1 MITTQKPNA
10 LRIGFA
16 GLGHMG
22 EPMATR
28 IVKALGLLNVWNRS
42 PEKCAALAELGA
54 TPCASMQE
62 LADKS
67 DAIILMLA
75 TEQAMN
81 DTLQR
86 GTPAFE
92 QLVRG
97 RIIVHMGTTSP
108 SYSQALGEDVRSA
121 GGAYV
126 EAPVSG
132 SRVPA
137 QRGELVG
144 MVAGDAVH
152 IEAITPAL
160 NAMCR
165 KLFVCGQPPQALMMK
180 IAVNHYLITTVTAL
194 VEAFHFAES
203 VGVDKQLW
211 SDILCAG
218 PMSSPVAQ
226 VKLDK
231 LVRAD
236 YSPQASI
243 SDVFKNAQLIVDQAR
258 SHQVQ
263 SPLLD
268 IAHSLFAQTLRDGF
282 GQEDMVAVRHAY
294 SGI

>member
-1 MITTQKPNA
+1 MSTP
-10 LRIGFA
+10 LRFGFA

-28 IVKALGLLNVWNRS
+28 IVNTLGQLSVWNRS
-42 PEKCAALAELGA
+42 PAKLQTLASAGA

-62 LADKS
+62 LAAQS

-75 TEQAMN
+75 TEQAMS

-86 GTPAFE
+86 GTPAFDA
-92 QLVRG
+92 LVRG
-97 RIIVHMGTTSP
+97 RIIVHMGTTTP
-108 SYSQALGEDVRSA
+108 AYSQALCADVQRA
-121 GGAYV
+121 GGHYV

-137 QRGELVG
+137 ERGELVG
-144 MVAGDAVH
+144 MVAGGAAH

-165 KLFVCGQPPQALMMK
+165 KVFVCGTQAGQALMMK
-180 IAVNHYLITTVTAL
+180 IAINHYLITTVTAL

-243 SDVFKNAQLIVDQAR
+243 ADVFKNAQLIFDQAR
-258 SHQVQ
+258 GHGVKT
-263 SPLLD
+263 PLLD
-268 IAHSLFAQTLRDGF
+268 IAHTLYAETLRARLGA
-282 GQEDMVAVRHAY
+282 EDMVAVRKIFY
-294 SGI
+294 S

>member
-1 MITTQKPNA
+1 MNTP

-28 IVKALGLLNVWNRS
+28 IVNALGRLSVWNRS
-42 PEKCAALAELGA
+42 PAKLQTLAAAGA
-54 TPCASMQE
+54 TPCASMQA
-62 LADKS
+62 LAAQS

-75 TEQAMN
+75 TEQAMD

-86 GTPAFE
+86 GTAAFDA
-92 QLVRG
+92 LVRG
-97 RIIVHMGTTSP
+97 RIIVHMGTTTP
-108 SYSQALGEDVRSA
+108 AYSQALCADVQRA
-121 GGAYV
+121 GGHYV

-137 QRGELVG
+137 ERGELVG
-144 MVAGDAVH
+144 MVAGDAAH
-152 IEAITPAL
+152 IEAITPTL

-165 KLFVCGQPPQALMMK
+165 KLFVCGAQAGQALMMK
-180 IAVNHYLITTVTAL
+180 IAINHYLVTTVAAL
-194 VEAFHFAES
+194 CEAFHFAQR
-203 VGVDKQLW
+203 VGVDTALW
-211 SDILCAG
+211 KDILCAG

-243 SDVFKNAQLIVDQAR
+243 ADVFKNAQLIFDQAR
-258 SHQVQ
+258 SHGVHT
-263 SPLLD
+263 PVLD
-268 IAHSLFAQTLRDGF
+268 TSHALYRATLHAGL
-282 GQEDMVAVRHAY
+282 GGEDMVAVGKVL
-294 SGI
+294 SLGP